1 LFRRQLAALSPRVT
15 DTSRRASLEAMR
27 DFDFVGYILASLRNA
42 GFREQQEREQAA
54 HDLVVQL
61 LVSPGQLFAGYNASS
76 GPLEARFR
84 LSVQNGIR
92 NLLRGQRRRQRSS
105 RW

>member
-1 LFRRQLAALSPRVT
+1 
-15 DTSRRASLEAMR
+15 MR